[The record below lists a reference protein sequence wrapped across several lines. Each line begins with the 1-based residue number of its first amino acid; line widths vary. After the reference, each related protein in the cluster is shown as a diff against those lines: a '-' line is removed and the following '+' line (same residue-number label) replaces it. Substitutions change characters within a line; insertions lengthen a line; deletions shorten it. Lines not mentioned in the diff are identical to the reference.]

1 MYCFPYLLIT
11 KQLHPLLY
19 VEYPKSQPKS
29 LYSRKMGRKML
40 GYRRLHYFIELSIL
54 PSQNVK
60 FNYKPTPITIQISK
74 ILKYTPIIKCPREEK
89 SREQVD

>member
-40 GYRRLHYFIELSIL
+40 GYRRLHYFIELSKQVTVNNL
-54 PSQNVK
+54 S
-60 FNYKPTPITIQISK
+60 PTIS
-74 ILKYTPIIKCPREEK
+74 CPVRT
-89 SREQVD
+89 